1 MWKALFLGSFEKNGK
16 SIYLEHYAEMKRLV
30 PKERLLEYEV
40 GKDGWEPLCE
50 FLGVPVPEG
59 AFPRVNET
67 KAFGDRIEVMM
78 KLRMGRMLKT
88 AVPWVLTLGVL
99 GVGVLGFRR
108 RWF

>member
-1 MWKALFLGSFEKNGK
+1 
-16 SIYLEHYAEMKRLV
+16 
-30 PKERLLEYEV
+30 
-40 GKDGWEPLCE
+40 
-50 FLGVPVPEG
+50 
-59 AFPRVNET
+59 VNET